1 MKYEIGGKITTK
13 FVWLRAK
20 TYSSLIDDSRVNKK
34 AKDTKKCVIGKRLRY
49 ENYKNCLEA
58 TKIDNKMKYLVKKL
72 N

>member
-20 TYSSLIDDSRVNKK
+20 TYGSLTDDGRVNKK
-34 AKDTKKCVIGKRLRY
+34 AKDTKRCVTRKRLRF
-49 ENYKNCLEA
+49 ENYENCLEA
-58 TKIDNKMKYLVKKL
+58 TKLDNKMKYLGKKL